1 MQANDVMTDG
11 LVLKLPVAPLASS
24 SVPSCLQ
31 TIDFSGFTRLIKTK
45 QTLITSLTKWLIYS
59 CYILSINLLISKLI
73 IGAQIL

>member
-31 TIDFSGFTRLIKTK
+31 TIDFSGTRLMKTK
-45 QTLITSLTKWLIYS
+45 QTSITSLTKWLIYS

>member
-31 TIDFSGFTRLIKTK
+31 TIDFSGTRLMKTK
-45 QTLITSLTKWLIYS
+45 QTSITSLTKWLIYS
-59 CYILSINLLISKLI
+59 CYILSINLLITKLI

>member
-31 TIDFSGFTRLIKTK
+31 TIDFSGTRLMKTK